1 MQIPLELQSPQ
12 KSMVD
17 SPVFFHNRDFHCH
30 DPSNI
35 ISYNQLYYVWYSK
48 NVGDHQYV
56 ATYYATS
63 LDGNIQTLK
72 GEALSPG
79 TLGTWDESGNLAP
92 DAVPCN
98 GQSYLFY
105 TGFCNEDLST
115 RHLGYAVAETPLANT
130 RWFGY
135 C

>member
-35 ISYNQLYYVWYSK
+35 IFYNQLYYVWYSK

-56 ATYYATS
+56 TTYYATS
-63 LDGNIQTLK
+63 SDGNIWTLK

-79 TLGTWDESGNLAP
+79 TLGTWDESGNLDPYVVP
-92 DAVPCN
+92 DN
-98 GQSYLFY
+98 SWFYLFY
-105 TGFCNEDLST
+105 TGFCDGDLST
-115 RHLGYAVAETPLANT
+115 RHLGYAVAETPSGPWL
-130 RWFGY
+130 RFG
-135 C
+135 